1 MNVIALGFFDGV
13 HLGHAALLQKAR
25 QEADR
30 LDCKAAALT
39 FERHPDEVIFGRKTP
54 LINTLQERE
63 ALMREQFGMDE
74 VITLPFDRA
83 MMQMPWQ
90 EFAAMLEDRFDAAT
104 VVCGHDFT
112 FGYQGEG
119 NAERLKALLGARCH
133 VIGAVEL
140 DGETVS
146 STKIRELVSRGEIR
160 RANEMLGRPHFL
172 RGTVI
177 HGKHLGRKLGIPT
190 ANLLLPEGVV
200 VPCYGVYA
208 SLVDGCP
215 AVTNIG
221 VRPTLDDGEAPTV
234 ESRLL
239 GFDGDLYGKTICV
252 ELLHY
257 LRPEQKFSSVEELKD
272 QILEDTKTTQ
282 HLLDQA

>member
-13 HLGHAALLQKAR
+13 HLGHAALLRKAR

-30 LDCKAAALT
+30 LGCKAAALT
-39 FERHPDEVIFGRKTP
+39 FERHPDEVLFGRKTP

-63 ALMREQFGMDE
+63 TIMQAQFGMDE
-74 VITLPFDRA
+74 VITLPFDKE

-90 EFAAMLEDRFDAAT
+90 EFAAMLQDRFAAAS
-104 VVCGHDFT
+104 VICGRDFT
-112 FGYQGEG
+112 FGHKGEG
-119 NAERLKALLGARCH
+119 NAERLREVFGDCCH
-133 VIGAVEL
+133 VIEAVEL
-140 DGETVS
+140 DGEIVS
-146 STKIRELVSRGEIR
+146 STKIRELVQSGDIC
-160 RANEMLGRPHFL
+160 RANAMLGRPHFL

-177 HGKHLGRKLGIPT
+177 HGKHLGRKIGIPT

-208 SLVDGCP
+208 SMVDGCP

-239 GFDGDLYGKTICV
+239 GFDGDLYGKTIRV

-257 LRPEQKFSSVEELKD
+257 LRPERRFSSVEELKE
-272 QILEDTKTTQ
+272 QILQDTEDTK
-282 HLLDQA
+282 HLLK

>member
-30 LDCKAAALT
+30 LGCKAAALT
-39 FERHPDEVIFGRKTP
+39 FERHPDEVIFGRRTP

-63 ALMREQFGMDE
+63 QIMKDRFGMDE
-74 VITLPFDRA
+74 VITLPFDKA
-83 MMQMPWQ
+83 MMLMPWQ
-90 EFAAMLEDRFDAAT
+90 DFAAMLQDRYDAAC

-112 FGYQGEG
+112 FGHKGEG
-119 NAERLKALLGARCH
+119 NAARLKELLGERCH
-133 VIGAVEL
+133 VIEAVEL

-146 STKIRELVSRGEIR
+146 STKIRALVSCGEIG
-160 RANEMLGRPHFL
+160 RANAMLGRPHFL
-172 RGTVI
+172 CGTVI
-177 HGKHLGRKLGIPT
+177 HGKHLGRKLGFPT

-208 SLVDGCP
+208 SMVDGCP

-234 ESRLL
+234 ESRLI
-239 GFDGDLYGKTICV
+239 GFEGDLYGKNVRV

-257 LRPEQKFSSVEELKD
+257 LRPERKFSSLEELKD
-272 QILEDTKTTQ
+272 QIMKDTETTK
-282 HLLDQA
+282 HLLK

>member
-30 LDCKAAALT
+30 LGCKAAALT

-63 ALMREQFGMDE
+63 ALMRERFGMDE
-74 VITLPFDRA
+74 IVTLPFDKA

-90 EFAAMLEDRFDAAT
+90 DFAAMLEERFDAAA

-119 NAERLKALLGARCH
+119 NAERLKALLGERCY
-133 VIGAVEL
+133 VIEAVKL

-146 STKIRELVSRGEIR
+146 STKIRELVRRGEIC

-177 HGKHLGRKLGIPT
+177 HGKHLGRKIGIPT

-208 SLVDGCP
+208 SMVDGRP

-221 VRPTLDDGEAPTV
+221 VCPTLDDGEAPTV

-239 GFDGDLYGKTICV
+239 DFDGDLYGKTICV

-257 LRPEQKFSSVEELKD
+257 LRPERKFSSVEELKD